1 MNRRLSVALWT
12 LMLTSTVSADPPSA
26 TDIDAL
32 EARIRA
38 LEASSVALQAQTAEA
53 LAALAQARE
62 QIAVLQAAPTPPA
75 TSEVAV
81 VDAGAAAS
89 ANAFN
94 PAISIILN
102 GGYAHH
108 SLDPADY
115 ALAGF
120 ALAGE
125 GGPGAQGLSLGE
137 SEISFAANI
146 DEKFY
151 GQVTLA
157 VESEDGEDG
166 VGVEEAYIESTALP
180 DGLTARA
187 GRFFSNIGYLNTHH
201 AHTDA
206 FSDRPLV
213 YQALL
218 GNQYADDGV
227 QLRWIAPTEVY
238 LELGGE
244 VMRGQSFPSGGAA
257 NAGTG
262 VRTLFAH
269 AGGDV
274 GDAHSWLAGVS
285 VLDASTA
292 AGEDGFSGDNRMYI
306 ADFTWKWA
314 PNGNTR
320 DGGLTLRS
328 EYLRDQRD
336 GRLIDTEQG
345 TDEVW
350 EGRRD
355 GAYVE
360 GVWRINRQ
368 WDAGY
373 RYDRLRADDQGPY
386 ASTVDPVRHNLML
399 TWRNSEFSLIRLQYS
414 HDEPAPDLRDNAI
427 SLQYQAALGAHGAH
441 KF

>member
-1 MNRRLSVALWT
+1 MIRRLSIAMYT
-12 LMLTSTVSADPPSA
+12 LMLASLAASAETPSIEG
-26 TDIDAL
+26 IDAL
-32 EARIRA
+32 EARLRT
-38 LEASSVALQAQTAEA
+38 LEASSLALQEQTAA
-53 LAALAQARE
+53 TLAALAQARE
-62 QIAVLQAAPTPPA
+62 QIVALQAVVPSAA
-75 TSEVAV
+75 VASS
-81 VDAGAAAS
+81 AS
-89 ANAFN
+89 AFN

-108 SLDPADY
+108 SLDSADY

-157 VESEDGEDG
+157 IESEEGEDG
-166 VGVEEAYIESTALP
+166 VGVEEAYVETTALP

-206 FSDRPLV
+206 FSNRPLV

-227 QLRWIAPTEVY
+227 QLRWIAPTDTY

-244 VMRGQSFPSGGAA
+244 LMRGQSFPSGGAA

-274 GDAHSWLAGVS
+274 GVEHSWLAGVS
-285 VLDASTA
+285 VVDARTQ
-292 AGEDGFSGDNRMYI
+292 AGDDGFNGDNRLYL

-320 DGGLTLRS
+320 DGGVTLRS

-336 GRLIDTEQG
+336 GRYIDPEQGIDT
-345 TDEVW
+345 VW
-350 EGRRD
+350 EGSRR
-355 GAYVE
+355 GAYLE

-373 RYDRLRADDQGPY
+373 RYDRLWADDDGPY
-386 ASTVDPVRHNLML
+386 ASDVDPVRHNLML

-414 HDEPAPDLRDNAI
+414 HDVPAPDLRDNAI
-427 SLQYQAALGAHGAH
+427 SLQYQTALGAHGAH

>member
-1 MNRRLSVALWT
+1 MYT
-12 LMLTSTVSADPPSA
+12 LMLASLAASADTPSIEG
-26 TDIDAL
+26 IDAL
-32 EARIRA
+32 EARLRT
-38 LEASSVALQAQTAEA
+38 LEASSLALQEQTAA
-53 LAALAQARE
+53 TLAALAQARE
-62 QIAVLQAAPTPPA
+62 QIVALQAVVPSAA
-75 TSEVAV
+75 VASS
-81 VDAGAAAS
+81 AS
-89 ANAFN
+89 AFN

-108 SLDPADY
+108 SLDSADY

-157 VESEDGEDG
+157 IESEEGEDG
-166 VGVEEAYIESTALP
+166 VGVEEAYVETTALP

-206 FSDRPLV
+206 FSNRPLV

-227 QLRWIAPTEVY
+227 QLRWIAPTDTY

-244 VMRGQSFPSGGAA
+244 LMRGQSFPSGGAA

-274 GDAHSWLAGVS
+274 GVEHSWLAGVS
-285 VLDASTA
+285 VVDARTQ
-292 AGEDGFSGDNRMYI
+292 AGDDGFNGDNRLYL

-320 DGGLTLRS
+320 DGGVTLRS

-336 GRLIDTEQG
+336 GRYIDPEQGIDT
-345 TDEVW
+345 VW
-350 EGRRD
+350 EGSRR
-355 GAYVE
+355 GAYLE

-373 RYDRLRADDQGPY
+373 RYDRLWADDDGPY
-386 ASTVDPVRHNLML
+386 ASDVDPVRHNLML

-414 HDEPAPDLRDNAI
+414 HDVPAPDLRDNAI
-427 SLQYQAALGAHGAH
+427 SLQYQTALGAHGAH